1 MKKNK
6 NNKNVKTIFKLHRK
20 KSYEILV
27 TKNLKENPKTRS
39 HKKVLIKN
47 NERNSLSVK
56 KLIFINKTRFFFIKI
71 SFISKT
77 FNLK

>member
-1 MKKNK
+1 MYEKIK

-27 TKNLKENPKTRS
+27 TKNLKRKPKNEKSQKSSNQKQR
-39 HKKVLIKN
+39 KKFSKC
-47 NERNSLSVK
+47 K

-77 FNLK
+77 FNF

>member
-1 MKKNK
+1 MKTSQKKENSVEKTTDFLYEKNK

-27 TKNLKENPKTRS
+27 TKILKENPKTRS

-47 NERNSLSVK
+47 NERNSLSVT
-56 KLIFINKTRFFFIKI
+56 KTNFY
-71 SFISKT
+71 
-77 FNLK
+77 

>member
-27 TKNLKENPKTRS
+27 TKNLKRKPKNEKSQKSSNQKQR
-39 HKKVLIKN
+39 KKFSKC
-47 NERNSLSVK
+47 K
-56 KLIFINKTRFFFIKI
+56 KLIFIKTRFFFIKI